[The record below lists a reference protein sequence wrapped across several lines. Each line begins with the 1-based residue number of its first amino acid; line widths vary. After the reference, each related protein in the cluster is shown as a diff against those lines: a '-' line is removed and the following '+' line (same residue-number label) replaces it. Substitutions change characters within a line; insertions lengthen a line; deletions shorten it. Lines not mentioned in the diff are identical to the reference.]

1 MTPLSPLPPPRAA
14 DEPRR
19 RVVGR
24 MVVRGHLFH
33 AVWRHHRVQRRSS
46 TDTKETHALLFVNSM
61 LLPFVQ
67 CIQRQ
72 CPSFFAALRSWTR
85 SALAPS
91 QARTQASPHEAVYV
105 PLHVHA
111 ESTSQACHTEC
122 HGLDRQRDRQI
133 CREFGEKTRWVQ
145 GGLRGRAEA
154 LIQNPFEAGRSGLGK
169 GGRRRLEGA
178 RWAGER
184 GCRKV

>member
-1 MTPLSPLPPPRAA
+1 MALPAFHRGMTPLPPLPPPRAA

-46 TDTKETHALLFVNSM
+46 TDTKETHVLLFVNSM

-91 QARTQASPHEAVYV
+91 QARTQASPQEAVYV

-111 ESTSQACHTEC
+111 ESTSQAYAIQSAMV
-122 HGLDRQRDRQI
+122 LIDRGIDRFA
-133 CREFGEKTRWVQ
+133 ESSEKKP
-145 GGLRGRAEA
+145 G
-154 LIQNPFEAGRSGLGK
+154 
-169 GGRRRLEGA
+169 
-178 RWAGER
+178 
-184 GCRKV
+184 GCRGVSVAEPRH